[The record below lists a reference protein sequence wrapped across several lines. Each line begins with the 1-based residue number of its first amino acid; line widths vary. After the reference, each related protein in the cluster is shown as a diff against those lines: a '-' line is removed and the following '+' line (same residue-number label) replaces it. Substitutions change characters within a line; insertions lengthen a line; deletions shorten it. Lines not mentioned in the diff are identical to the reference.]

1 MFHDERLFTLFDW
14 THLCLEMNVNTEKS
28 DLMRYV
34 NFLDTH
40 KLRLYIGWQVGSKPD
55 YRLPFGALYPLIR
68 ICSSPMT
75 DFMRAFTGIDHM
87 INSKRVV

>member
-40 KLRLYIGWQVGSKPD
+40 KLRLYIG
-55 YRLPFGALYPLIR
+55 
-68 ICSSPMT
+68 
-75 DFMRAFTGIDHM
+75 
-87 INSKRVV
+87 